1 MNGPSPVFPVDAVA
15 SASILSLLFL
25 LRSVS
30 AYVRAPFLLP
40 GGVQKVYPDLRPG
53 KLFWSSFLRL
63 SAKECCAF
71 LLKCLAHMGWLA
83 LNIHLSYGALL
94 QGSNKATSRVKDKK
108 LPTIRSFLYPLCT
121 DNFSLMITFVIDSS
135 YSWLQ
140 GPFPTTRG
148 EIG

>member
-1 MNGPSPVFPVDAVA
+1 MRGEIKRLPIFARSLQWGVNGPSPVFPVDAVA

-53 KLFWSSFLRL
+53 KLFSSSFLRL

-83 LNIHLSYGALL
+83 LNIHLSYGALNIMHYYREATRL
-94 QGSNKATSRVKDKK
+94 QAG
-108 LPTIRSFLYPLCT
+108 
-121 DNFSLMITFVIDSS
+121 
-135 YSWLQ
+135 
-140 GPFPTTRG
+140 
-148 EIG
+148 